1 MADRPTRAALP
12 LAAQGIPASPF
23 EMTVI
28 GFLIVITLYFGQP
41 VLVPLALAVILSFV
55 LSPAVRALRRL
66 GLSNSPSVIVVV
78 AVAFAAIFA
87 VGALITQQLGSL
99 VSELPRYQITL
110 RDKVKAIKDVA
121 EGSGGALKQAGATL
135 KDLQHELDA
144 PDRSSPPANQL
155 SINGA
160 IPAPAQKPVPVE
172 LRNPVTTPLDQL
184 QSIIGV
190 ALTPIATT
198 GLVLL
203 FVLFLLL
210 QREDVRDRA
219 IRLLGSH
226 DLEKSTAAM
235 DDAGDR
241 LGRYFLTLTAINT
254 GYGIFI
260 AAGLWMIGVPSPILW
275 GVLAAL
281 MRFIPF
287 LGSFISAVCPLIL
300 AAAVDPGWSMF
311 LWTLALYLISEPLMG
326 NVIEPVVQGQRTGLS
341 PLAIVL
347 SAAFWTLLWGPIG
360 LLLSIPLTVVLVV
373 LGYHVERLEFLNV
386 LLGDTPPLS
395 PAERFYQRML
405 AGDPAEAVE
414 QAEKILKKKKS
425 LIDYYDDVVI
435 EGLRLAQ
442 NDADRG
448 TLEPE
453 RLVDIR
459 DTAEI
464 LIETLSDWD
473 IAPAAA
479 DGAKASKDDDRTE
492 AVADA
497 SQAGDHRTA
506 MKDQQREASHRRDNG
521 KGEEEM
527 PAFDIC
533 KIAGGPIDPAWRHAN
548 AVLCLAGR
556 TALDETAAIAFAQ
569 LVEKCGIGARVIGAE
584 RLRHGALSP
593 EDVEGVR
600 LICLSA
606 LDVRER
612 SSHARFLVRRLRRSV
627 PGALLLGC
635 FWKLDPDASRDK
647 AILDSIS
654 VDAKAHT
661 LHEAVS
667 FALRAAATPPDEER
681 TGSARGHIEAG
692 GSPRPTFVAAAAPQV
707 SP

>member
-1 MADRPTRAALP
+1 MADRPTRATLP
-12 LAAQGIPASPF
+12 LAAQAIPASPF

-28 GFLIVITLYFGQP
+28 GFLIVIVLYIGQP
-41 VLVPLALAVILSFV
+41 VLVPLALAVILAFV
-55 LSPAVRALRRL
+55 LSPAVRVLRRL
-66 GLSNSPSVIVVV
+66 GLANSPSVIIVV
-78 AVAFAAIFA
+78 AVAFAAIFS

-99 VSELPRYQITL
+99 VSELPRYQMTL
-110 RDKVKAIKDVA
+110 REKVKALKDVA
-121 EGSGGALKQAGATL
+121 EGSSGAIKQASETL

-144 PDRSSPPANQL
+144 PDAPAVSGNQP
-155 SINGA
+155 SINGTV
-160 IPAPAQKPVPVE
+160 PALGQKPVPVE
-172 LRNPVTTPLDQL
+172 LRNPVATPLDQL

-281 MRFIPF
+281 MRFVPF
-287 LGSFISAVCPLIL
+287 LGSFISAVCPLVL

-414 QAEKILKKKKS
+414 QAEKILKKKTT

-453 RLVDIR
+453 RLADIR

-464 LIETLSDWD
+464 VIETLNDWD
-473 IAPAAA
+473 IAPARAEE
-479 DGAKASKDDDRTE
+479 AKAGEAEDRTE
-492 AVADA
+492 PVVEVPE
-497 SQAGDHRTA
+497 AGARNA
-506 MKDQQREASHRRDNG
+506 AKKDLPREASRGRDNG
-521 KGEEEM
+521 KDEEEEEA
-527 PAFDIC
+527 PSFDIC
-533 KIAGGPIDPAWRHAN
+533 EIAGGPIDPTWRHDN
-548 AVLCLAGR
+548 AILCIAGR
-556 TALDETAAIAFAQ
+556 TPLDETAAMAFAQ
-569 LVEKCGIGARVIGAE
+569 LVGKCGIGARVIGGE
-584 RLRHGALSP
+584 RIRHGALSP

-635 FWKLDPDASRDK
+635 FWKLDPDASRDR
-647 AILDSIS
+647 AILDSIP

-667 FALRAAATPPDEER
+667 FALRAAATPADEER
-681 TGSARGHIEAG
+681 TGSTREHVEVQG
-692 GSPRPTFVAAAAPQV
+692 GPPPAFVAAAV
-707 SP
+707 S

>member
-1 MADRPTRAALP
+1 MADRPTRATLP
-12 LAAQGIPASPF
+12 LAAPAIPASPF

-28 GFLIVITLYFGQP
+28 AFLIIITLYFGQP
-41 VLVPLALAVILSFV
+41 VLVPLALAVILAFV

-66 GLSNSPSVIVVV
+66 GLSNSPSVIIVV
-78 AVAFAAIFA
+78 AVAFAAMFA
-87 VGALITQQLGSL
+87 VGTLITQQLGSL
-99 VSELPRYQITL
+99 VSELPRYQMTL
-110 RDKVKAIKDVA
+110 RDKVKALKDVA
-121 EGSGGALKQAGATL
+121 EGSGGAFKQASETL
-135 KDLQHELDA
+135 RDLQHELDA
-144 PDRSSPPANQL
+144 PDL
-155 SINGA
+155 
-160 IPAPAQKPVPVE
+160 PAPADQFSNNTVAPAPSQKPVPVE
-172 LRNPVTTPLDQL
+172 LHNPVATPLDQL

-219 IRLLGSH
+219 IRLLGSN

-275 GVLAAL
+275 GILAAL
-281 MRFIPF
+281 MRFVPF

-414 QAEKILKKKKS
+414 QAEKILKKKTS

-453 RLVDIR
+453 RLADIR

-464 LIETLSDWD
+464 VIETLNDWD
-473 IAPAAA
+473 IAPTAAE
-479 DGAKASKDDDRTE
+479 AKTSGDEDRTE
-492 AVADA
+492 AVTEAP
-497 SQAGDHRTA
+497 G
-506 MKDQQREASHRRDNG
+506 DQQRDSSHRRDDG
-521 KGEEEM
+521 KDEEEEKI
-527 PAFDIC
+527 PSFDIC
-533 KIAGGPIDPAWRHAN
+533 EIAGGPIDPTWRHDN
-548 AVLCLAGR
+548 AILCVAGR

-569 LVEKCGIGARVIGAE
+569 LVQKCGIGARVIGGE

-593 EDVEGVR
+593 EDIEGVR

-635 FWKLDPDASRDK
+635 FWKLDPDTSRDK

-661 LHEAVS
+661 LHGAVS

-681 TGSARGHIEAG
+681 TGSAREHVEVQ
-692 GSPRPTFVAAAAPQV
+692 GSPSPGLAAAAA
-707 SP
+707 S